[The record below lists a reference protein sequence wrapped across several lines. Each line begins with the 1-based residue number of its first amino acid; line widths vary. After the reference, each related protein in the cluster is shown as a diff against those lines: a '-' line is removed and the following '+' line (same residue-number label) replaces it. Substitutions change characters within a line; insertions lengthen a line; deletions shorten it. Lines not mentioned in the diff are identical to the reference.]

1 MNLADNK
8 DQERRRFLRHP
19 MCFPLVFSLIKG
31 PLRKKSKSKSKKSE
45 TKNISRGG
53 LLFSAK
59 EKVEPGTLI
68 QIKIPF
74 QNKIFKVK
82 ANVVHC
88 RKNPDTGLY
97 DIGVKFSR
105 PKEAFK
111 VKLIEQM
118 YLISEYRD
126 LKSMQSGRQLSLQDA
141 SREWIEKYSERFS
154 RLYW

>member
-1 MNLADNK
+1 MNSNQDNN
-8 DQERRRFLRHP
+8 QNRRHFIRHP
-19 MCFPLVFSLIKG
+19 MCFPLAFVIIEG
-31 PLRKKSKSKSKKSE
+31 GLRKNPKPKKSE

-53 LLFSAK
+53 LLFSSKAK
-59 EKVEPGTLI
+59 VSEGVLI

-74 QNKIFKVK
+74 QTKIFKVK

-105 PKEAFK
+105 SREAFK

-126 LKSMQSGRQLSLQDA
+126 LQSMQSGRQLSLQEA
-141 SREWIEKYSERFS
+141 SQEWIEKYSERFS

>member
-1 MNLADNK
+1 MNIRNN
-8 DQERRRFLRHP
+8 QERRRFIRHP
-19 MCFPLVFSLIKG
+19 MCFPLTFLVIKG
-31 PLRKKSKSKSKKSE
+31 PSQKNTTSKKSE

-53 LLFSAK
+53 LLFSSK
-59 EKVEPGTLI
+59 EEVEPEVLI

-74 QNKIFKVK
+74 QTKIFKVK
-82 ANVVHC
+82 AKVIRC
-88 RKNPDTGLY
+88 DKNSDTGLY

-105 PKEAFK
+105 PEEAFK

-126 LKSMQSGRQLSLQDA
+126 LQSMQLGRELSMQEA
-141 SREWIEKYSERFS
+141 SREWIKKYSKRFS

>member
-1 MNLADNK
+1 MSKNN
-8 DQERRRFLRHP
+8 ERRRFIRHP
-19 MCFPLVFSLIKG
+19 MCFPLAFSVIKG
-31 PLRKKSKSKSKKSE
+31 TLGKNTKAKKSA

-53 LLFSAK
+53 LLFSSK
-59 EKVEPGTLI
+59 EKVEPEALI
-68 QIKIPF
+68 QIRIPF

-82 ANVVHC
+82 AKVVRC
-88 RKNPDTGLY
+88 DKSSDTSLY

-126 LKSMQSGRQLSLQDA
+126 LQSMQLGRELSLQEA
-141 SREWIEKYSERFS
+141 SREWIKKYSERFS

>member
-1 MNLADNK
+1 MNLVDNK
-8 DQERRRFLRHP
+8 AQEKRRFLRHS
-19 MCFPLVFSLIKG
+19 MCFPLTFSIIKG
-31 PLRKKSKSKSKKSE
+31 SLKKKSKPEKTE
-45 TKNISRGG
+45 TKDISRGG
-53 LLFSAK
+53 LLFSSKTGVSEGA
-59 EKVEPGTLI
+59 LI

-74 QNKIFKVK
+74 QTKIFRVK

-88 RKNPDTGLY
+88 QKNSDTGLC

-105 PKEAFK
+105 TKEAFK

-126 LKSMQSGRQLSLQDA
+126 LQSMQSGRQLSLQEA
-141 SREWIEKYSERFS
+141 SQEWIKKYSERFS